1 MGVNRRV
8 ISIGSTKKA
17 RLMPNGAL
25 WLCSLGCIFTLALV
39 VCVGLRQGSAQS
51 SQPQAGGTPDLFG
64 TATQQ
69 LAEPQPQTQ
78 AQPSALPQMQTTAQT
93 PAQTLEQQAKAETAD
108 AGSDPKKKEIADD
121 TANLLKLANTLKAEM
136 DKTSPDT
143 LSVTVIRKAGEIE
156 QLAHKM
162 RTR

>member
-1 MGVNRRV
+1 MQNR
-8 ISIGSTKKA
+8 
-17 RLMPNGAL
+17 AL
-25 WLCSLGCIFTLALV
+25 WLCTLGCIITLALV
-39 VCVGLRQGSAQS
+39 VCAGLRQGSAQS
-51 SQPQAGGTPDLFG
+51 AQPQAGGAPDLFG

-78 AQPSALPQMQTTAQT
+78 AQPPVLPQTQTTSETQAQT
-93 PAQTLEQQAKAETAD
+93 PEQQVKAEIAD
-108 AGSDPKKKEIADD
+108 VGTDPRKKEIADD

-143 LSVTVIRKAGEIE
+143 LSVAVVRKAGEIE